1 MNQLGAVLVRLAE
14 SGSDNLDKATKR
26 RVIIINALMMV
37 IILMSLI
44 YLTALSL
51 LDFWGFRYVILW
63 LAAVSPFFLI
73 TLKLWTFH
81 VHLGSVY
88 NLALWTCYGMVLTY
102 LLSRE
107 SGIHFLF
114 LGGTTV
120 SILIF
125 GIRVNSMSIFSMT
138 VGLTNFAIAHLTFIE
153 PASWVTASPAAISSL
168 FFLSILIFIMVIFS
182 MVYYAFYQLHKAE
195 NLLEQEYAYSEGLL
209 NAVMP
214 KTIADQLKLDRHKT
228 IADGYDTASILF
240 ADLAGFTASSSKKT
254 PQEVIGFL
262 NQLFTRF
269 DALVAKHGVEK
280 IKTLGDSYMAAGG
293 MPEKSDDHAER
304 IAALALDMQ
313 ESAKELSAE
322 MNEKFHLR
330 IGFHTGPAVAGVI
343 GAEKPFYDVWGDTV
357 NTASRLESYGAND
370 TIQVTKATRDLL
382 KGKFEFARRGLVEM
396 KGKGQQEVWILK
408 GPKT

>member
-1 MNQLGAVLVRLAE
+1 MDQLGALLVRLAE
-14 SGSDNLDKATKR
+14 SGTANLDKATKR

-37 IILMSLI
+37 IVAMSVL

-63 LAAVSPFFLI
+63 LAALAPFFLV
-73 TLKLWTFH
+73 TLRLWPIHILLGTF
-81 VHLGSVY
+81 Y
-88 NLALWTCYGMVLTY
+88 NLALWTFYGMVLTY
-102 LLSRE
+102 FLSRE

-125 GIRVNSMSIFSMT
+125 GIRVNRMSIFSMS
-138 VGLTNFAIAHLTFIE
+138 VGLASFFIAHLNFIE
-153 PASWVTASPAAISSL
+153 PSPWVTASAASISSL
-168 FFLSILIFIMVIFS
+168 FFLSISIFIIVVFS
-182 MVYYAFYQLHKAE
+182 MIYYAFFQLHKAE
-195 NLLEQEYAYSEGLL
+195 DLLEKEYAYSEGLL
-209 NAVMP
+209 NAMMP
-214 KTIADQLKLDRHKT
+214 KTIADQLKRDRHKT

-240 ADLAGFTASSSKKT
+240 ADLAGFTASSSEKT
-254 PQEVIGFL
+254 PQEVIDFL
-262 NQLFTRF
+262 NLLFTRF

-293 MPEKSDDHAER
+293 MPETCEDHAER

-313 ESAKELSAE
+313 ESAQELSAQMDE
-322 MNEKFHLR
+322 EFHLR

-357 NTASRLESYGAND
+357 NTASRLETNGTND

-382 KGKFEFARRGLVEM
+382 KDKFEFEKRGMVEM
-396 KGKGQQEVWILK
+396 KGKGKQEVWILT
-408 GPKT
+408 GPKA